1 MKRQDNQ
8 HLRNIGIMAHI
19 DAGKTTTTERILY
32 YTGLTHK
39 VGEVHDG
46 NAIMDWMAQ
55 EQERGITITSAATT
69 CFWEDNQINIID
81 TPGHVDFTVEVE
93 RCLRILDGA
102 VFLLDAKA
110 GVEAQ
115 TKVVWHQA
123 DYYQVPRLIFINKMD
138 VVGADFYHSIE
149 TVEKELDGFPIPIQ
163 IPMGSEKDFEG
174 IISLVTMK
182 AYYNTGDLG
191 QTLDIK
197 EIPEDYLAQA
207 EKYRSELLEAIAD
220 EDDDLLNR
228 YLEGQDLPQDMIVGA
243 IRKATIHNRIIPVLC
258 GSAFKNKSIQPLL
271 DAIVD
276 YLPSP
281 LDRPLIHGHTTDG
294 EPIILEPDSSQPFS
308 ALIFKVMS
316 DPFVGR
322 LAYARIYSGHINVG
336 KSIYNVSKKKKVRSN
351 KILQMHA
358 NNRTEVDRASAG
370 DIIALIGLKFAGTG
384 DTLSDLDHP
393 VLLESIDFPEP
404 VISMAL
410 EPKKSSDTDKMLA
423 ALDSL
428 AEEDP
433 TLITFADKET
443 GQRIISGMGEL
454 HLEIILDRLSKE
466 FNVEVNSGKPRVN
479 YKESITKPS
488 TASHTLSQSI
498 GNQSI
503 YASVAIAVEPRE
515 RGSGHKI
522 YSNLSGPHLPKAF
535 IEAALEGIKGSLGA
549 GIIDGYE
556 VIDLDISLTD
566 LDFDESTSTDI
577 GFMTAA
583 SLALSQ
589 ALRDG
594 DSKLLEPFFTVTI
607 HSPEAYIGDI
617 MDDIQK
623 RKGAIVTM
631 ELLPKSHKII
641 ATVPLSQLFG
651 YATDIRSITH
661 GNGHYTMVFSH
672 YDFVK

>member
-39 VGEVHDG
+39 VGEVHEG
-46 NAIMDWMAQ
+46 NAIMDWMEQ

-69 CFWEDNQINIID
+69 CFWQDNQINLID

-138 VVGADFYHSIE
+138 VIGANFYHSIQ
-149 TVEKELDGFPIPIQ
+149 TVEKDLDGFPLPIQ
-163 IPMGSEKDFEG
+163 IPIGSEKDFEG
-174 IISLVTMK
+174 IISLITMK
-182 AYYNTGDLG
+182 AYYNTGNLG
-191 QTLDIK
+191 ETIEIRD
-197 EIPEDYLAQA
+197 IPESYMAKA
-207 EKYRSELLEAIAD
+207 KEYRSKLLEAIAD
-220 EDDDLLNR
+220 EDDELLNL
-228 YLEGQDLPQDMIVGA
+228 YLEGQDLPQEMIIAA
-243 IRKATIHNRIIPVLC
+243 IRKATLSNHIIPVLC
-258 GSAFKNKSIQPLL
+258 GSAFKNKGIQALL
-271 DAIVD
+271 DAIVG

-281 LDRPLIHGHTTDG
+281 LDRPLIHGHTREGD
-294 EPIILEPDSSQPFS
+294 PIILKPDSSQPFS

-322 LAYARIYSGHINVG
+322 LAYARIYSGHIHVG
-336 KSIYNVSKKKKVRSN
+336 KSIYNVSKKKKVRSS

-358 NNRTEVDRASAG
+358 NNRTEVDAASAG
-370 DIIALIGLKFAGTG
+370 DIVGIIGLKFSGTG
-384 DTLSDLDHP
+384 DTLSDLNHP
-393 VLLESIDFPEP
+393 VLLESIDFPKP

-410 EPKKSSDTDKMLA
+410 EPKKSSDSDKMLS
-423 ALDSL
+423 ALNSL

-433 TLITFADKET
+433 TLITYTDKET

-466 FNVEVNSGKPRVN
+466 FKVDVNSGKPRVN
-479 YKESITKPS
+479 YKESISRQT
-488 TASHTLSQSI
+488 TANHTLSQTQ

-503 YASVAIAVEPRE
+503 YAYVAIDVKPRE
-515 RGSGHKI
+515 RGSGHHI
-522 YSNLSGPHLPKAF
+522 YTTLSGSHIPKNF
-535 IEAALEGIKGSLGA
+535 IDAALEGIKGSLGA
-549 GIIDGYE
+549 GIIEGYE
-556 VIDLDISLTD
+556 VIDLDICLTD
-566 LDFDESTSTDI
+566 LNFDESSSTEV

-589 ALRDG
+589 ALKDG
-594 DSKLLEPFFTVTI
+594 DSRLLEPFFTVTI

-617 MDDIQK
+617 MDDIQR
-623 RKGAIVTM
+623 RKGTIVTM
-631 ELLPKSHKII
+631 ELLSKSHKIT